1 MSACVKTGLSKEGIL
16 PGRLKISRK
25 AKMLNERAG
34 DDERLKLMAYAYA
47 ACEENADHGAC
58 VTAPTL
64 GSCGVLASMIH
75 CLYEDRHI
83 SKEKLADGLAVGG
96 IFGDLIK
103 QNATLSG
110 AVGGC
115 QAEVGAAVSMAA
127 AAYAYLEGLSLN
139 EIEYAAEIG
148 MEHHLGLTCDPVM
161 GYVQIPCIERNAV
174 AVLRAIDAV
183 TPSRAMSDAGGHM
196 ISFDMVVKTMNET
209 GKKIPIE
216 FRETS
221 TGGLARE
228 YLEKEDQEIHDKMV
242 EEKKEGSSI

>member
-1 MSACVKTGLSKEGIL
+1 
-16 PGRLKISRK
+16 
-25 AKMLNERAG
+25 
-34 DDERLKLMAYAYA
+34 
-47 ACEENADHGAC
+47 
-58 VTAPTL
+58 
-64 GSCGVLASMIH
+64 
-75 CLYEDRHI
+75 
-83 SKEKLADGLAVGG
+83 
-96 IFGDLIK
+96 
-103 QNATLSG
+103 
-110 AVGGC
+110 
-115 QAEVGAAVSMAA
+115 MAA

-183 TPSRAMSDAGGHM
+183 TLSRAMSDAGGHM

-228 YLEKEDQEIHDKMV
+228 YLEKEDQEIHDRMK